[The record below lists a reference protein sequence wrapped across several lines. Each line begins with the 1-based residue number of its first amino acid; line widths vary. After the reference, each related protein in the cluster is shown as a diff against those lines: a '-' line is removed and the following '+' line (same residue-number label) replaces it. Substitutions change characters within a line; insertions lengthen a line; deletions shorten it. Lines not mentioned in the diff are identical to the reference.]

1 MTSGQQKRY
10 ASHTPDVRTT
20 ILKISSRVKR
30 LAGSS
35 PGREFRLDCVRD
47 ETIDSRAL
55 VVRSLHHHH
64 CRVVSGTVV
73 IMIYGGIK
81 ALISCR

>member
-20 ILKISSRVKR
+20 IQKISSRVKR

-47 ETIDSRAL
+47 ETVDSAKQLVDERQRVTEGKRAPTGDG
-55 VVRSLHHHH
+55 RPATS
-64 CRVVSGTVV
+64 
-73 IMIYGGIK
+73 
-81 ALISCR
+81 